1 MTMDLREMNDV
12 KIQLTNR
19 SIMDQYINRYIS
31 LMLAQNFRSYCMYVS
46 WRLLRNIATVQLK
59 LATLANSAGA
69 SRRGARYKDEA
80 AACSC

>member
-31 LMLAQNFRSYCMYVS
+31 LMLAQNFRSYIV
-46 WRLLRNIATVQLK
+46 ATFTQYRHSSTK
-59 LATLANSAGA
+59 TCHFG
-69 SRRGARYKDEA
+69 
-80 AACSC
+80 